1 MDLRYLE
8 RNGSE
13 ITGSNPRNEWKV
25 SINRKLKFM
34 KTNRIT
40 VGQAVV
46 RFLKNQYV
54 ERDGIENPFF
64 AGCLGIFGHGIVAGV
79 GEGLME
85 NPDFRYYMTRN
96 EQSSV
101 HIAIAY
107 AKMKNRMG
115 TFACISSI
123 GPGATNM
130 VTGAACATIN
140 RLPVLI
146 IPGDIFAGRKV
157 APVLQ
162 QLESPASQDI
172 SVNDCFKPVSKYW
185 DRINRPEQLITS
197 LPEVMRVL
205 TSPSET
211 GAVTLA
217 LPQDVQAEAFDFP
230 EELFRKRIWKIARP
244 RPDSG
249 ILKEAA
255 ELIKAS
261 KKPVI
266 IAGGG
271 VIYSQATEI
280 LKSLVE
286 RTGIPVA
293 ETFAGKG
300 SLPYNHLSN
309 LGAAG
314 ATGTPGANEFTSEA
328 DLIIG
333 IGTRYSDFTTA
344 SKTAFQNPEVKFINI
359 NITDFDSHKHS
370 ALPLISDAKACL
382 EELSQELVN
391 YRVSDEYRQRAANLN
406 IKWDK
411 QVSEF
416 YKATGELP
424 VSQVE
429 VVGAVNDFADP
440 DDVVLCAAGS
450 LPGDLHKLWRTVD
463 PKGFHLEY
471 GYSTMGYECAAGI
484 GAKMACPDREIYV
497 MVGDGNY
504 LMMNNEIVTSIQE
517 GIKFIIV
524 LLNNNGFGS
533 IGGLSQSIGSQR
545 FGTKYRYRSEVTGLL
560 TGDPLPVDFAQNA
573 RSLGAYVIEAHDI
586 NSLKEA
592 LAEAKKQTAT
602 TVITIE
608 TDLYK
613 GIPGYAW
620 WEVAISEVSEIE
632 TVKEAYKDYMKNRKK
647 QRYFL

>member
-1 MDLRYLE
+1 MQTIRL
-8 RNGSE
+8 
-13 ITGSNPRNEWKV
+13 
-25 SINRKLKFM
+25 
-34 KTNRIT
+34 T

-107 AKMKNRMG
+107 AKMKNRLAA
-115 TFACISSI
+115 FACISSI

-130 VTGAACATIN
+130 ITGAACATIN

-146 IPGDIFAGRKV
+146 IPGDIFALRNV

-162 QLESPASQDI
+162 QLESPSSQDI
-172 SVNDCFKPVSKYW
+172 SVNDCFKPVSRYW
-185 DRINRPEQLITS
+185 DRINRPEQLITA

-205 TSPSET
+205 TSPADT

-230 EELFRKRIWKIARP
+230 EDLFRKRVWKITRP
-244 RPDSG
+244 RPDSS
-249 ILKEAA
+249 LLEKAV

-280 LKSLVE
+280 LMKLVE
-286 RTGIPVA
+286 HTGIPVA

-300 SLPYNHLSN
+300 ALPYNHPAN
-309 LGAAG
+309 LGAVG
-314 ATGTPGANEFTSEA
+314 ATGTPGANEFTGEA
-328 DLIIG
+328 DLVIG

-344 SKTAFQNPEVKFINI
+344 SKTAFQNPVVKFINI
-359 NITDFDSHKHS
+359 NIADFDSCKHS
-370 ALPLISDAKACL
+370 ALPLTSDAKACL
-382 EELSQELVN
+382 EELFSLLAG
-391 YRVSDEYRQRAANLN
+391 YRVSDEYIEKVAGLN
-406 IKWDK
+406 KKWDK

-416 YKATGELP
+416 YKVTGSLP
-424 VSQVE
+424 VSQAE
-429 VVGAVNDFADP
+429 VVGAVNGFAGP
-440 DDVVLCAAGS
+440 RDVVLCAAGS
-450 LPGDLHKLWRTVD
+450 LPGDLHKLWRTLD

-484 GAKMACPDREIYV
+484 GAKMACPDREIFV

-504 LMMNNEIVTSIQE
+504 LMMNNEIITSIQE
-517 GIKFIIV
+517 GIKVIII

-533 IGGLSQSIGSQR
+533 IGALSQSTGSQR
-545 FGTKYRYRSEVTGLL
+545 FGTRYRYRDEETGQL
-560 TGDPLPVDFAQNA
+560 TGDLLPVDFAQNA

-592 LAEAKKQTAT
+592 LAEAKEHKTT

-613 GIPGYAW
+613 GVPGYAW
-620 WEVAISEVSEIE
+620 WEVAVAEVSEID
-632 TVKEAYKDYMKNRKK
+632 TVKKAYEIYIENKKK

>member
-1 MDLRYLE
+1 
-8 RNGSE
+8 
-13 ITGSNPRNEWKV
+13 
-25 SINRKLKFM
+25 M
-34 KTNRIT
+34 KTNRLT
-40 VGQAVV
+40 VGQAVIK
-46 RFLKNQYV
+46 FLKNQYV
-54 ERDGIENPFF
+54 ERDGVENQFF

-79 GEGLME
+79 GQGLQQ
-85 NPDFRYYMTRN
+85 NPDFRYIMTRN
-96 EQSSV
+96 EQASV

-107 AKMKNRMG
+107 AKMKNRLG

-130 VTGAACATIN
+130 ITGAACATIN

-146 IPGDIFAGRKV
+146 IPGDIFARRNV

-185 DRINRPEQLITS
+185 DRINRAEQLITS

-230 EELFRKRIWKIARP
+230 EELFRKRVWKIARP
-244 RPDSG
+244 RPDESL
-249 ILKEAA
+249 LKEAVT
-255 ELIKAS
+255 LIQKS

-271 VIYSQATEI
+271 VIYSEATEI
-280 LKSLVE
+280 LKKLVE
-286 RTGIPVA
+286 KTGIPVA

-300 SLPYNHLSN
+300 SLPFDHPSN
-309 LGAAG
+309 LGAVG
-314 ATGTPGANEFTSEA
+314 VTGTPGANEITARA
-328 DLIIG
+328 DLVIG
-333 IGTRYSDFTTA
+333 VGTRYSDFTTA
-344 SKTAFQNPEVKFINI
+344 SKTAFQSPGVRFINI
-359 NITDFDSHKHS
+359 NIAEFDSYKHA
-370 ALPLISDAKACL
+370 ALPLTGDARACL
-382 EELSQELVN
+382 EELFGLLGD
-391 YRVSDEYRQRAANLN
+391 YRVQEDYREHVAELGRN
-406 IKWDK
+406 WDK
-411 QVSEF
+411 KVTEIFSV
-416 YKATGELP
+416 TGNTP
-424 VSQVE
+424 VTQGE
-429 VVGAVNDFADP
+429 VVGAVSDFAGP
-440 DDVVLCAAGS
+440 RDVVLCAAGS
-450 LPGDLHKLWRTVD
+450 LPGDLHKLWRTRD

-484 GAKMACPDREIYV
+484 GAKMACPDREIFV

-517 GIKFIIV
+517 GIKFIII

-545 FGTKYRYRSEVTGLL
+545 FGTRYRYRNEATGQLNGEV
-560 TGDPLPVDFAQNA
+560 LPVDFSQNA
-573 RSLGAYVIEAHDI
+573 RSLGAHVIEAHDI
-586 NSLKEA
+586 GSLKAA
-592 LAEAKKQTAT
+592 LAEAKNQTKT

-608 TDLYK
+608 TDLEK
-613 GIPGYAW
+613 GVPGFAW
-620 WEVAISEVSEIE
+620 WEVAVAEISEID
-632 TVKEAYKDYMKNRKK
+632 TVRQAYEDYVKNKTK
-647 QRYFL
+647 QRYYL

>member
-1 MDLRYLE
+1 
-8 RNGSE
+8 
-13 ITGSNPRNEWKV
+13 
-25 SINRKLKFM
+25 M
-34 KTNRIT
+34 KTNRLT

-46 RFLKNQYV
+46 RFLKNQHV
-54 ERDGIENPFF
+54 ERDGTENPFF

-85 NPDFRYYMTRN
+85 NSDFRYYMTRN
-96 EQSSV
+96 EQASV

-107 AKMKNRMG
+107 AKMKNRSG

-146 IPGDIFAGRKV
+146 IPGDIFARRNV

-162 QLESPASQDI
+162 QLESPSSQDI

-205 TSPSET
+205 TSPADT

-217 LPQDVQAEAFDFP
+217 IPQDVQAEAFDFP

-244 RPDSG
+244 RPDTTL
-249 ILKEAA
+249 LKEAA
-255 ELIKAS
+255 QMIKVA

-266 IAGGG
+266 VAGGG
-271 VIYSQATEI
+271 VIYSEATEI
-280 LKSLVE
+280 LKTLVE
-286 RTGIPVA
+286 KTGIPVA

-300 SLPYNHLSN
+300 SLPYNHKSN
-309 LGAAG
+309 LGAVG
-314 ATGTPGANEFTSEA
+314 VTGTPGANEITSEA

-333 IGTRYSDFTTA
+333 IGTRYTDFTTA
-344 SKTAFQNPEVKFINI
+344 SKTAFQNPGVKFINI
-359 NITDFDSHKHS
+359 NITEFDSHKHC
-370 ALPLISDAKACL
+370 ALPLTSDAKACL
-382 EELSQELVN
+382 EEILILLTD
-391 YRVSDEYRQRAANLN
+391 YKVSPEYRLYTSNLN
-406 IKWDK
+406 KTWDE

-416 YKATGELP
+416 YKVTGSLP
-424 VSQVE
+424 VSQAE
-429 VVGAVNDFADP
+429 VVGAVNEFAGP
-440 DDVVLCAAGS
+440 RDVVLCAAGS

-463 PKGFHLEY
+463 HKGFHLEY

-504 LMMNNEIVTSIQE
+504 LMMNNEIVTAIQE
-517 GIKFIIV
+517 GIKFNII
-524 LLNNNGFGS
+524 LLNNDGFGS
-533 IGGLSQSIGSQR
+533 IGGLSESIGSQR
-545 FGTKYRYRSEVTGLL
+545 FGTKYRYRDKKTGLL
-560 TGDPLPVDFAQNA
+560 TGDKLPVDFAQNA
-573 RSLGAYVIEAHDI
+573 RSLGAHVIEAHDI
-586 NSLKEA
+586 SSLKEA
-592 LAEAKKQTAT
+592 LSEAKTQTKT

-620 WEVAISEVSEIE
+620 WEVAVSEVAEID
-632 TVKEAYKDYMKNRKK
+632 TVKKAYQSYLKNKKK
-647 QRYFL
+647 QRYYL

>member
-1 MDLRYLE
+1 M
-8 RNGSE
+8 S
-13 ITGSNPRNEWKV
+13 
-25 SINRKLKFM
+25 
-34 KTNRIT
+34 TNRLT

-46 RFLKNQYV
+46 KFLKNQYV

-96 EQSSV
+96 EQASV

-107 AKMKNRMG
+107 AKMKNRLG

-140 RLPVLI
+140 RLPVLL
-146 IPGDIFAGRKV
+146 IPGDIFATRKV

-162 QLESPASQDI
+162 QLESPSSQDI
-172 SVNDCFKPVSKYW
+172 SVNDCFKPVSRYW

-205 TSPSET
+205 TSPSDT

-217 LPQDVQAEAFDFP
+217 IPQDVQAEAFDFP
-230 EELFRKRIWKIARP
+230 EELFRKRVWKIARP
-244 RPDSG
+244 RPDER
-249 ILKEAA
+249 LLREAV

-266 IAGGG
+266 ISGGG
-271 VIYSQATEI
+271 VIYSEATEI
-280 LKSLVE
+280 LKKLTE
-286 RTGIPVA
+286 YTGIPVA

-300 SLPYNHLSN
+300 ALPYNHPSN

-314 ATGTPGANEFTSEA
+314 ATGTPGANEITQQA
-328 DLIIG
+328 DLVIG

-344 SKTAFQNPEVKFINI
+344 SKTAFQNPDVKFINI
-359 NITDFDSHKHS
+359 NIADLDSYKHS
-370 ALPLISDAKACL
+370 ALPLTSDAKVCL
-382 EELSQELVN
+382 EELIELLSG
-391 YRVSDEYRQRAANLN
+391 YKVSDKYRSHTAKLN
-406 IKWDK
+406 SEWDK
-411 QVSEF
+411 QVSGF
-416 YKATGELP
+416 YKETGVLP
-424 VSQVE
+424 VSQAE
-429 VVGAVNDFADP
+429 VVGAVNEFAGP
-440 DDVVLCAAGS
+440 RDVVLCAAGS
-450 LPGDLHKLWRTVD
+450 LPGDLHKLWRTLD

-517 GIKFIIV
+517 GIKFIII

-533 IGGLSQSIGSQR
+533 IGALSQSIGSQR
-545 FGTKYRYRSEVTGLL
+545 FGTKYRYRNVESGQLS
-560 TGDPLPVDFAQNA
+560 GDILPVNFAQNA
-573 RSLGAYVIEAHDI
+573 RSLGAYVIETQDI
-586 NSLKEA
+586 SSLKKA
-592 LAEAKKQTAT
+592 LTEAKAQTIT

-608 TDLYK
+608 TDLFK
-613 GIPGYAW
+613 GVPGYAW
-620 WEVAISEVSEIE
+620 WEVAISEVAEID
-632 TVKEAYKDYMKNRKK
+632 TVRKAYENYIENKKK

>member
-1 MDLRYLE
+1 
-8 RNGSE
+8 
-13 ITGSNPRNEWKV
+13 
-25 SINRKLKFM
+25 M
-34 KTNRIT
+34 KTIRLT

-54 ERDGIENPFF
+54 ECDGVENPFF

-96 EQSSV
+96 EQASV

-107 AKMKNRMG
+107 AKMKNRLQ

-140 RLPVLI
+140 RIPVLI
-146 IPGDIFAGRKV
+146 IPGDIFARRNV

-162 QLESPASQDI
+162 QLESASTQDI

-185 DRINRPEQLITS
+185 DRINRQEQLITS

-217 LPQDVQAEAFDFP
+217 IPQDVQAEAYDFP
-230 EELFRKRIWKIARP
+230 EELFRKRTWKIARP
-244 RPDSG
+244 RPDRE
-249 ILKEAA
+249 IAKEAA
-255 ELIKAS
+255 GLIRSS

-271 VIYSQATEI
+271 VIYSQATDA
-280 LKSLVE
+280 LKAFVDL
-286 RTGIPVA
+286 TGIPVA

-300 SLPYNHLSN
+300 SLPFNHPSN
-309 LGAAG
+309 LGAVG
-314 ATGTPGANEFTSEA
+314 ATGTPGANEITGEA
-328 DLIIG
+328 DLVIG

-344 SKTAFQNPEVKFINI
+344 SKTAFQNPGVKFINI
-359 NITDFDSHKHS
+359 NIADFDSFKHS
-370 ALPLISDAKACL
+370 ALPMTADARVCL
-382 EELSQELVN
+382 EELLVLLDGYHAQTEYTDRIADLN
-391 YRVSDEYRQRAANLN
+391 RRWDEQVSD
-406 IKWDK
+406 
-411 QVSEF
+411 F
-416 YKATGELP
+416 YKVTGSCP
-424 VSQVE
+424 VTQGE
-429 VVGAVNDFADP
+429 VVGAVNEAAGP
-440 DDVVLCAAGS
+440 RDVVLCAAGS
-450 LPGDLHKLWRTVD
+450 LPGDLHKLWRTTD

-471 GYSTMGYECAAGI
+471 GYSTMGYEVAAGI
-484 GAKMACPDREIYV
+484 GAKMACPDREIFV

-504 LMMNNEIVTSIQE
+504 LMMNNELVTSIQE
-517 GIKFIIV
+517 GIKFIII
-524 LLNNNGFGS
+524 LLNNNGYGS
-533 IGGLSQSIGSQR
+533 IGALSESVGSQR
-545 FGTKYRYRSEVTGLL
+545 FGTKYRYRDEKTGLL
-560 TGDPLPVDFAQNA
+560 TGETLPVDFAGNA
-573 RSLGAYVIEAHDI
+573 RSLGANVIEAHDI
-586 NSLKEA
+586 SSLKSAIE
-592 LAEAKKQTAT
+592 EAKKQTVT

-620 WEVAISEVSEIE
+620 WEVAVSEVAEIE
-632 TVKEAYKDYMKNRKK
+632 TVKKAFEVYTENKKK